1 MRHLSLLM
9 AALLLLMSC
18 GGNSNKSNDC
28 DYDFIDESSLTKI
41 NNSIINGDAAAFASM
56 VDYPIRRKYPIK
68 DIEDSATMVKF
79 FPIIVDD
86 SLKNMVRNLGL
97 NGWKAMGWR
106 GIMFNNGELWSDIN
120 IIAIN
125 HMSDAEQQLLDSLRA
140 KEIASL
146 HPSLRTENFI
156 PSICFKD
163 IDIDAIYRIDYF
175 HPDSNKKYPYRLAVY
190 KNTRHLSGKP
200 DAVLNGYLDI
210 EGSAAV
216 HYFYF
221 FDHDTNSHINF
232 TIDYYEKPDTIYGD
246 VELFG
251 LKTNE
256 SHRLKPVYWLDYTAS
271 K

>member
-1 MRHLSLLM
+1 M
-9 AALLLLMSC
+9 LLMSC
-18 GGNSNKSNDC
+18 GRNSNKSNDC

-175 HPDSNKKYPYRLAVY
+175 LPDSNKKYPYRLAGQARCCTEWVS
-190 KNTRHLSGKP
+190 RHRRL
-200 DAVLNGYLDI
+200 
-210 EGSAAV
+210 GSS
-216 HYFYF
+216 
-221 FDHDTNSHINF
+221 TLLL
-232 TIDYYEKPDTIYGD
+232 
-246 VELFG
+246 LF
-251 LKTNE
+251 
-256 SHRLKPVYWLDYTAS
+256 RPRYQ
-271 K
+271 